1 MKKKR
6 ITLRSA
12 QRFIIDYEFE
22 DDKIKVYST
31 NGEYRYVK
39 KNKTNMN
46 KIDHAIIKNKL
57 AIANKIDDFEATRK
71 GRRAILLINMFG
83 LCFSGCMVP
92 AAFFTGSLEVFMFA
106 ILLFSFMVL
115 VNSSCGMSY
124 FILLGRIR
132 KWKMITGYKKNNEF
146 ELPSFSEIAR
156 LYVKKERKS

>member
-6 ITLRSA
+6 ITLKSA

-39 KNKTNMN
+39 KNKSNMN
-46 KIDHAIIKNKL
+46 KIDHAIIKNKI
-57 AIANKIDDFEATRK
+57 AIANRIDEFEATRK

-83 LCFSGCMVP
+83 LCFAGMMVP
-92 AAFFTGSLEVFMFA
+92 AAFFTGAINVFLFA
-106 ILLFSFMVL
+106 ILVFSFMVL

-124 FILLGRIR
+124 YILLGRIR

-146 ELPSFSEIAR
+146 ELPNFAEIAR